1 MALPKKVIVTEV
13 CPRDG
18 WQNHPVQILTE
29 TKIKYI
35 KKMVEC
41 GAKKIEVTSFVNP
54 KYVPQMGDAAEVFAG
69 LKDFFAE
76 NNVSASALAL
86 NKKGV
91 DNAREA
97 GFKNINF
104 VLSASE
110 EHNLRNSRRTI
121 QESLDGFKEL
131 ARSAEGLH
139 IILAMPCVFG
149 SPFGDEVPMDRVKWL
164 IEEAQSVGVAEFG
177 VADTAGISNPENTR
191 RVLRAIKECVDVDK
205 ISLHMHDTYGMGM
218 ANCYIALEEGIT
230 MMDAALGGMG
240 GCPFVPGAK
249 GNIATEDLIY
259 MLQNMGIETG
269 YDLSKLNQAAA
280 EMAGEIQATLTSSQ
294 SNVCAHKA

>member
-218 ANCYIALEEGIT
+218 ANCYVALEEGIT

-259 MLQNMGIETG
+259 MLQDMGIETG